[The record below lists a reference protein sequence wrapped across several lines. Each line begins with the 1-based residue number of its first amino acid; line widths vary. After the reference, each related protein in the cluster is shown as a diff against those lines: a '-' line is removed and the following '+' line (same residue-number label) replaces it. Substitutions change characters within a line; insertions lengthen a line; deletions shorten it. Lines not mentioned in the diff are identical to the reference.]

1 MSLGCPSCPLG
12 VPNVLQMSL
21 SAIVC
26 PGNAI
31 VGVHGKQNMVTK
43 QVWLEF

>member
-1 MSLGCPSCPLG
+1 MCPSS
-12 VPNVLQMSL
+12 VPRVPQMSP

-26 PGNAI
+26 PGIAI
-31 VGVHGKQNMVTK
+31 IIGLHGKQNMVSL